1 MLNLKDIK
9 SFFNTTEGHDTDILK
24 EYLQCKILE
33 IIYNTKISN
42 KLAFIGGTS
51 IRIIYNIQRFSEDL
65 DFDNFN
71 LTKSEFEESS
81 ELIKKE
87 LEKEGCKI
95 EIETLS
101 KNKTFHYY
109 IKIPDILFEN
119 NLSPHKNQKILIK
132 VDTEPQGFIY
142 KPEQKLLNKFDVF
155 THINTAPIDI
165 LLSMKFNTIFN
176 RKRTQGRD
184 FYDIVF
190 LSARTKPNYDFLKEK
205 LKVKSESELKEKVL
219 GKCKELDFKKLAKD
233 IEPLI
238 FNSKDLKKV
247 VYFEEFIKENSF

>member
-9 SFFNTTEGHDTDILK
+9 SFFTTTEGHDTDILK

-33 IIYNTKISN
+33 IIYSSKIGG
-42 KLAFIGGTS
+42 KLIFIGGTS

-71 LTKSEFEESS
+71 LTKREFEETS
-81 ELIKKE
+81 ETVKKE

-101 KNKTFHYY
+101 KDKTFHYY

-119 NLSPHKNQKILIK
+119 ALTPHKNQKILIK

-142 KPEQKLLNKFDVF
+142 KPEQKLLNKFDIF
-155 THINTAPIDI
+155 THINVAPLDI
-165 LLSMKFNTIFN
+165 LLSMKFNAVFN

-190 LSARTKPNYDFLKEK
+190 LTSRSKPNYDFLKEK
-205 LKVKSESELKEKVL
+205 LNIKNRNELKEKIL
-219 GKCKELDFKKLAKD
+219 HKCKELDFKKLVKD

-247 VYFEEFIKENSF
+247 LYFEDFIKSSEF